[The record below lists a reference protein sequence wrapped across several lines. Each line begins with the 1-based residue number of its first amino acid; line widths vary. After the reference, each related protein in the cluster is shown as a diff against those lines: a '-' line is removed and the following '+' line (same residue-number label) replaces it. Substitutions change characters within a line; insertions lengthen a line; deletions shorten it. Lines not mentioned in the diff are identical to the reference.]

1 MKYTDI
7 KVTNTISGEV
17 TDIHLSPKDPSQI
30 ATVLLALKQWGEEI
44 AKAEKELKTMATQ
57 VMEENDY
64 KPIVVEAG
72 QYQWVHRAPVTK
84 KYSFITARQYIDEDL
99 LVARGAVNLSTGVL
113 KKIVAEQV
121 KDGTIQPGTWAA
133 LEASA
138 TESFTKPYVMLEKI
152 KR

>member
-1 MKYTDI
+1 MKHTEI
-7 KVTNTISGEV
+7 KVTNTVSGEV
-17 TDIHLSPKDPSQI
+17 TDIYLNPKDPAQI
-30 ATVLLALKQWGEEI
+30 ATVLLSIKQWGEEI
-44 AKAEKELKTMATQ
+44 AKAEKELKALATK
-57 VMEENDY
+57 VMEENEY

-72 QYQWVHRAPVTK
+72 EYQWVHRAPVTK

-99 LVARGAVNLSTGVL
+99 LVASGAVNLATGVL

-121 KDGTIQPGTWAA
+121 KDGTIAPGTWQA

-138 TESFTKPYVMLEKI
+138 EESYTQPYVMLEKI

>member
-1 MKYTDI
+1 MKHTEI
-7 KVTNTISGEV
+7 KVTNTVSGEV
-17 TDIHLSPKDPSQI
+17 TDIYLNPKDPAQI
-30 ATVLLALKQWGEEI
+30 ATVLLSIKQWGEEI
-44 AKAEKELKTMATQ
+44 AKAEKELKALATK
-57 VMEENDY
+57 VMEENEY

-72 QYQWVHRAPVTK
+72 EYQWVHRAPVTK

-99 LVARGAVNLSTGVL
+99 LVASGAVNLATGVL

-121 KDGTIQPGTWAA
+121 KDGTIAPGTWQA

-138 TESFTKPYVMLEKI
+138 EESYTKPYVMLEKI